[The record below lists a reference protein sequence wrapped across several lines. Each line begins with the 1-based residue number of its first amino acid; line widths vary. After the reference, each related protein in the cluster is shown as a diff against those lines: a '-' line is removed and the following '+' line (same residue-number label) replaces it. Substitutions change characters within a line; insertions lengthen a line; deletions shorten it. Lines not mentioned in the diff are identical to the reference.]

1 MGENWDEVTKHV
13 KIVKNKEWL
22 ALKNATP
29 QIRKMSTYKW
39 PLDLAL
45 NMDTDNFGKSRWKE
59 LGRQITLR

>member
-1 MGENWDEVTKHV
+1 MGENWNDATKHV

-29 QIRKMSTYKW
+29 QIRKMCTYKW